1 MIGTNIIQMV
11 HGGDPMDI
19 NIKELIK
26 DGAKVEVTYFCKTM
40 DEAYQKLVPYR
51 YLGNIQFVQYNG
63 DKWLE
68 LNDENLKMTAFL
80 PLDY

>member
-1 MIGTNIIQMV
+1 
-11 HGGDPMDI
+11 MDI
-19 NIKELIK
+19 NVNELIEN
-26 DGAKVEVTYFCKTM
+26 GAKVDVTYFCKSM
-40 DEAYQKLVPYR
+40 DEAYQKLAPYR
-51 YLGNIQFVQYNG
+51 YLGNIRFVEHNG